1 MFNIRLS
8 QKTKT
13 NVLLLIVAALSVSYI
28 MNKQI
33 TAVLSLLLLTG
44 VAYMLS
50 KNIVISLAL
59 SIIITNLLL
68 SLNYFVVEGLEGN
81 TQAKAKAK
89 AKPQPEDLAKRS
101 KGPPKDTRQ
110 KIKTIVKNDNENN
123 KRYGSH

>member
-1 MFNIRLS
+1 MFNIRIS

-13 NVLLLIVAALSVSYI
+13 NVLLIIVAALSVSYI

-33 TAVLSLLLLTG
+33 SALLSLLLLSG

-68 SLNYFVVEGLEGN
+68 SLNYFVVEGLTN
-81 TQAKAKAK
+81 NRK
-89 AKPQPEDLAKRS
+89 AKPQPEDLAKGS
-101 KGPPKDTRQ
+101 TGPPRDIREKLEGLESRDEADRLR
-110 KIKTIVKNDNENN
+110 N
-123 KRYGSH
+123 GP